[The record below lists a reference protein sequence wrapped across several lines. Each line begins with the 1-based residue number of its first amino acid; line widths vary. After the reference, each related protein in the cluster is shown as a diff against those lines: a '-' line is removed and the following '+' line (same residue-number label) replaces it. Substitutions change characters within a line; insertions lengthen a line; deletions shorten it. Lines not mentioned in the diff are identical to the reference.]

1 MRSRAGVTLLELM
14 VVLALLS
21 VMAGVVAMSLRTAP
35 RAQMLDGA
43 IARVLAARDSA
54 LRFGVSVSIV
64 LSDSGGER
72 AATAFADG
80 RVIADSALRFD
91 PLSGHPYDAP
101 R

>member
-14 VVLALLS
+14 VVLVLLS
-21 VMAGVVAMSLRTAP
+21 IMGGVVVLSLHAAP
-35 RAQMLDGA
+35 AKRAAATDN
-43 IARVLAARDSA
+43 ARVLAARDSA